1 MTALSDIKR
10 RMNMVFAG
18 IDPGKTGALAILY
31 PDDFVEFFDVPRN
44 KLKGRDVP
52 AYAEWQGVWSN
63 ALGLA
68 GVEYVV
74 IEDVGA
80 RPGQGVS
87 SMFKFGRSLGF
98 IHAIALN
105 VRPRPAIKFTT
116 PAQWKGKLGLLN
128 SSKGASRE
136 KAVSLYPSVESR
148 LTRVKDDGRA
158 EALLIAH
165 YGRMML

>member
-1 MTALSDIKR
+1 MMTAHSDVII
-10 RMNMVFAG
+10 AG
-18 IDPGKTGALAILY
+18 VDPGKTGALAILY
-31 PDDFVEFFDVPRN
+31 PDNSAEFFDVPRIKLRN
-44 KLKGRDVP
+44 KDVP
-52 AYAEWQGVWSN
+52 AYSDWQWSWSN
-63 ALGLA
+63 ALMLA
-68 GVEYVV
+68 GVNHAV
-74 IEDVGA
+74 IEDVAA

-98 IHAIALN
+98 AHAIVLG
-105 VRPRPAIKFTT
+105 VQPRPAVRFTT

-136 KAVSLYPSVESR
+136 KAVSLFPSTESR

-165 YGRMML
+165 YGRLCL

>member
-1 MTALSDIKR
+1 MTAHSDI
-10 RMNMVFAG
+10 FAG

-31 PDDFVEFFDVPRN
+31 GDNTVEFFDVPRVTLRG
-44 KLKGRDVP
+44 KDVC
-52 AYAEWQGVWSN
+52 AFAEWQTNWHM
-63 ALGLA
+63 ALTLA
-68 GVEYVV
+68 GVDKAV
-74 IEDVGA
+74 IEDVAA

-87 SMFKFGRSLGF
+87 SMFKFGRTLGF
-98 IHAIALN
+98 AHAIVLGI
-105 VRPRPAIKFTT
+105 RPRPAVQFTT

-136 KAVSLYPSVESR
+136 KAVSLFPSVESR

-165 YGRMML
+165 YGRLSHAPQ